1 MAFCASCGAQ
11 VEGRFCAKCGATAQ
25 APPVAG
31 PPPGTGAPPP
41 GSYAPPPAAAA
52 GMTDNVASLLCYLV
66 GFITGILFLVMEPYN
81 KNRAI
86 RFHAFQSIFLNVA
99 WVAVYI
105 VLGILTTALLTVSL
119 SMFAVIGLLH
129 LVINLAFLA
138 LWIYMMVSAY
148 QGKQVELPVIGPLAR
163 KQAGA

>member
-11 VEGRFCAKCGATAQ
+11 VEGRFCAKCGATVQ

-31 PPPGTGAPPP
+31 PPP
-41 GSYAPPPAAAA
+41 GSYAPPPAASA

-99 WVAVYI
+99 LIAVYI

>member
-11 VEGRFCAKCGATAQ
+11 VEGGFCAKCGAPVQ
-25 APPVAG
+25 ASAG
-31 PPPGTGAPPP
+31 PPPSG
-41 GSYAPPPAAAA
+41 YAAPPAASA
-52 GMTDNVASLLCYLV
+52 GMSDNVASLLCYLV
-66 GFITGILFLVMEPYN
+66 GFITGILFLVIEPYN

-99 WVAVYI
+99 WIAAYI
-105 VLGILTTALLTVSL
+105 VLAILTTILLAVSF
-119 SMFAVIGLLH
+119 SMFALIGLLH

-148 QGKQVELPVIGPLAR
+148 QGKQVELPVIGALAR

>member
-1 MAFCASCGAQ
+1 
-11 VEGRFCAKCGATAQ
+11 
-25 APPVAG
+25 VAG
-31 PPPGTGAPPP
+31 PPPGTGAPTP
-41 GSYAPPPAAAA
+41 GGYAPPPAASA

-99 WVAVYI
+99 LIAVYI
-105 VLGILTTALLTVSL
+105 VLSILTTALLTVSL